1 MTKKPK
7 QPGTRRALAP
17 LELIERRIYFV
28 RGLKVMLD
36 SSLAEMYGVPA
47 FRLNEAV
54 KRNQE
59 RFPADFMFKL
69 TAAEAAC
76 LTSQIAMSNSGRGGR
91 RSLPYAFTEQGVA
104 VLSSILK
111 SDRAVLVNIAIMRAF
126 VKVRQIMATHKDLA
140 HKIQA
145 LERKYAK
152 HDEEIQV
159 VFTAIKKLLEPPPVP
174 SKRRIGFGA

>member
-1 MTKKPK
+1 
-7 QPGTRRALAP
+7 
-17 LELIERRIYFV
+17 
-28 RGLKVMLD
+28 
-36 SSLAEMYGVPA
+36 
-47 FRLNEAV
+47 
-54 KRNQE
+54 
-59 RFPADFMFKL
+59 
-69 TAAEAAC
+69 
-76 LTSQIAMSNSGRGGR
+76 
-91 RSLPYAFTEQGVA
+91 
-104 VLSSILK
+104 
-111 SDRAVLVNIAIMRAF
+111 MRAF